1 MKRCIL
7 TLTLMLAG
15 LTAHGQLDRSIRPQA
30 AEARLPS
37 IAEYSQ
43 FKLRNGL
50 TVLVVEN
57 HKLPRVSM
65 RLSIMPGQLFEG
77 DLAGVT
83 ELTGSLLSEGTKIHS
98 KANLDEQVD
107 FIGANLGTSATSVS
121 LSGLSKY
128 TSQLFDVLH
137 EVALKPL
144 FDADAFVKLQNQMLT
159 GMKSQDDDPGAIQSK
174 VYGATLYGKD
184 HPYGEF
190 ATEASI
196 QRVTVKDCED
206 FYSTYWKPNVA
217 VLTVVGDVSKAEIEA
232 YADKHFKGWKGKF
245 KKEKTYTNPTLPTQ
259 PSIVLVN
266 RDASVQSN
274 IKMGHVIELTIGDAD
289 LEAVAVMNQVL
300 GAGSASRL
308 FNNLREDKAYTYGA
322 YSSYGTSKHVSSI
335 NASAEVRNEV
345 TDSSVVEF
353 LIEIDRMRSEIV
365 GEEELQ
371 NAKNFLAGAFG
382 RSLENPG
389 TVSSFAF
396 NNMYF
401 DLDADYYNGYLKRL
415 SAVTADD
422 VMRVA
427 KTYLS
432 AEALTVVIVG
442 KASEIA
448 QPLERLGLPIRY
460 VTSQAEA
467 TTAPIVR
474 KAEGMTAADVMGN
487 YYTAIG
493 GKSAIDALATF
504 QMESEAKIMGMSI
517 KSKTVYIAPGKYYEK
532 QQSPQGTNE
541 TIVVD
546 GQVKVVSSGNETP
559 LDAEA
564 TAAVIQES
572 VWLPELLWTTGED
585 GNVQLQA
592 DLQDVEG
599 NPCYVLVV
607 TDADD
612 NLIKVFYNQATGLKV
627 RESRVVPGPEGDMVL
642 NMEISDYRDVNG
654 IMMPHLTTMPV
665 GPGMVLEFK
674 TKVAIVN
681 GEVDA
686 SVFE

>member
-15 LTAHGQLDRSIRPQA
+15 LTAHAQLDRSIQPQA
-30 AEARLPS
+30 AEARIPS

-65 RLSIMPGQLFEG
+65 RLSIMPGQIHEG
-77 DLAGVT
+77 DLAGLAS
-83 ELTGSLLSEGTKIHS
+83 LTGSLLSEGTQLHS
-98 KANLDEQVD
+98 KAILDEQVD
-107 FIGANLGTSATSVS
+107 FIGASLHTGATAISV
-121 LSGLSKY
+121 SGLSKY
-128 TSQLFDVLH
+128 TSQLFDVLQ

-144 FDADAFVKLQNQMLT
+144 FDSDAFVKLQKQTLT
-159 GMKSQDDDPGAIQSK
+159 GMKSADDDPSAIQSK
-174 VYGATLYGKD
+174 VYGATLYGTD

-196 QRVTVKDCED
+196 HRVTVEDCEA
-206 FYSTYWKPNVA
+206 FYARYWKPNVA
-217 VLTVVGDVSKAEIEA
+217 VLTVVGDVSKAEVEA
-232 YADKHFKGWKGKF
+232 YVNEHFKSWRGKF
-245 KKEKTYTNPTLPTQ
+245 KKAKTYSNPTLPTQ

-274 IKMGHVIELTIGDAD
+274 IKMGHVIELKVGDAD

-322 YSSYGTSKHVSSI
+322 YSNYGTSKYISSM

-345 TDSSVVEF
+345 TDSAVAEF
-353 LIEIDRMRSEIV
+353 FVEIDRMRTEMV
-365 GEEELQ
+365 NDEELQ
-371 NAKNFLAGAFG
+371 NAKNYLAGAFG
-382 RSLENPG
+382 RSLERPG
-389 TVSSFAF
+389 TVSKFAF
-396 NNMYF
+396 NNLYY

-415 SAVTADD
+415 DAVTSDD

-427 KTYLS
+427 KAYLN
-432 AEALTVVIVG
+432 ENALTVVIVG
-442 KASEIA
+442 KVSEIA
-448 QPLERLGLPIRY
+448 EPLVRLGLPIRY
-460 VTSQAEA
+460 VTTHAEA

-474 KAEGMTAADVMGN
+474 KAEGMTALDVIGN

-493 GKSAIDALATF
+493 GKAAIDALTTF
-504 QMESEAKIMGMSI
+504 QMETEAKVMGMSI
-517 KSKTVYIAPGKYYEK
+517 KSKTVFIAPGKYYEK
-532 QQSPQGTNE
+532 QQSPQGTKE
-541 TIVVD
+541 TFVVD
-546 GQVKVVSSGNETP
+546 GQVKVMAAGNEMP
-559 LDAEA
+559 LEADALAAVLQEA
-564 TAAVIQES
+564 T
-572 VWLPELLWTTGED
+572 WLSELSWTTGED
-585 GNVQLQA
+585 GSAQLQA
-592 DLQDVEG
+592 DLEDVDG
-599 NPCYVLVV
+599 NPCYVLNV
-607 TDADD
+607 TDAKEDMV
-612 NLIKVFYNQATGLKV
+612 KVYYDQTTGLKV

-642 NMEISDYRDVNG
+642 NMDISDYRDVNG
-654 IMMPHLTTMPV
+654 IMMPYLTTMPL
-665 GPGMVLEFK
+665 GPMTLEFK
-674 TKVAIVN
+674 TQVAIIN

>member
-1 MKRCIL
+1 
-7 TLTLMLAG
+7 
-15 LTAHGQLDRSIRPQA
+15 
-30 AEARLPS
+30 
-37 IAEYSQ
+37 
-43 FKLRNGL
+43 
-50 TVLVVEN
+50 
-57 HKLPRVSM
+57 
-65 RLSIMPGQLFEG
+65 
-77 DLAGVT
+77 
-83 ELTGSLLSEGTKIHS
+83 
-98 KANLDEQVD
+98 
-107 FIGANLGTSATSVS
+107 
-121 LSGLSKY
+121 
-128 TSQLFDVLH
+128 
-137 EVALKPL
+137 
-144 FDADAFVKLQNQMLT
+144 
-159 GMKSQDDDPGAIQSK
+159 
-174 VYGATLYGKD
+174 
-184 HPYGEF
+184 
-190 ATEASI
+190 
-196 QRVTVKDCED
+196 
-206 FYSTYWKPNVA
+206 
-217 VLTVVGDVSKAEIEA
+217 
-232 YADKHFKGWKGKF
+232 
-245 KKEKTYTNPTLPTQ
+245 
-259 PSIVLVN
+259 
-266 RDASVQSN
+266 
-274 IKMGHVIELTIGDAD
+274 
-289 LEAVAVMNQVL
+289 
-300 GAGSASRL
+300 AGSASRL
-308 FNNLREDKAYTYGA
+308 FNNLREDKAFTYGA
-322 YSSYGTSKHVSSI
+322 YSSYGTSKYVSSI

-353 LIEIDRMRSEIV
+353 LMEIDRMRSEIV

-382 RSLENPG
+382 RSLENPV
-389 TVSSFAF
+389 TVATFAF

-415 SAVTADD
+415 STVTSDD